1 MTSSEAPAAYAFEQ
15 LEGSTLVRSRLPGAP
30 LAIAEDTTSSE
41 RSEAVRAAVAEARA
55 TAIAESREEISAE
68 LSLLREAVAGVQ
80 ALREETS
87 ERVERDAVELALAV
101 AEQVV
106 AGALDVQPERV
117 LDVVRGALR
126 RVTDRHRITII
137 VNPEDAE
144 LLSAQL
150 DRLRGELGGLDEAPI
165 QSDRRVTR
173 GGAVVQT
180 TEGTLDVQIATQLE
194 RARAIVAEEL
204 ARA

>member
-15 LEGSTLVRSRLPGAP
+15 LEGSALVRSRLSGAP
-30 LAIAEDTTSSE
+30 LAVAEDTASSE

-55 TAIAESREEISAE
+55 TAVAESREQVSAV
-68 LSLLREAVAGVQ
+68 LAVLREAAAGVQ

-144 LLSAQL
+144 LISAQL
-150 DRLRGELGGLDEAPI
+150 DGLRDELGGLDEAPI